1 VFQTLSDESSATA
14 ARAVLATCFDAGLR
28 LISPFM
34 PFISEELWQRL
45 PRPESVKQTL
55 PPSICIASYPS
66 VEEFGVWRNEVL
78 EEEYKMVFRFIGS
91 IRKVRASYNLPNR
104 TKTPLILCCADKET
118 MDVLERFSG
127 TISTLSFCT
136 PVSIAD
142 SCDNTKGWAIET
154 VSDKCDAYIN
164 LEGLVDVK
172 KEIVRI
178 TKDVEKKQQALKKL
192 QEAMAVP
199 SYAEKVSLEVQTKDK
214 EKMAEMNAE
223 LLQLDAAFKTLSTME

>member
-1 VFQTLSDESSATA
+1 
-14 ARAVLATCFDAGLR
+14 
-28 LISPFM
+28 
-34 PFISEELWQRL
+34 
-45 PRPESVKQTL
+45 
-55 PPSICIASYPS
+55 
-66 VEEFGVWRNEVL
+66 
-78 EEEYKMVFRFIGS
+78 
-91 IRKVRASYNLPNR
+91 
-104 TKTPLILCCADKET
+104 